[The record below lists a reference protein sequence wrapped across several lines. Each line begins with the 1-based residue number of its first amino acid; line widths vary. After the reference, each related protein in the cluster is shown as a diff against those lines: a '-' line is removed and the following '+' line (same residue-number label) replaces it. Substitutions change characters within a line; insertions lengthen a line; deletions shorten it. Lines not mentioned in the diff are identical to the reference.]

1 MTDEKLDLLLRQ
13 ALNLEIADHDIQI
26 DAAKIKSDRNT
37 TSWKY
42 WKHFPA
48 AAASVAVL
56 TLSSMMV
63 CAAWHYLSAK
73 DVAGKAADPHLAQE
87 FEQNNWID
95 GCETQIYGDYNITL
109 LGIVSGNEISSHLSK
124 DDSGNIDGDK
134 TYVAV
139 AISHSDCSPMPDPL
153 NAGADS
159 VQFYVSPYI
168 KGLDPAKYNISV
180 LGVNNTVFLSDGI
193 QYQLLGMDTIAAFAG
208 QDIYLGVSE
217 GSNYNPNAYL
227 YDSASGTLTRNESFN
242 GVNALFTLPVDPTM
256 GDSEKA
262 TNLIDA
268 MDHYESG
275 GESTIILSEAD
286 RWLNSITP
294 ETIGENAVPLE
305 SSRKTVSTD
314 EFFQYTGNDVSN
326 DSNTGSL
333 ILKEYFPDG
342 TGMSEWMTRSGTSM
356 EDAFVETYTLNKD
369 GTITILR
376 YLPNLNK

>member
-42 WKHFPA
+42 WKHFP
-48 AAASVAVL
+48 
-56 TLSSMMV
+56 
-63 CAAWHYLSAK
+63 
-73 DVAGKAADPHLAQE
+73 GKAADPHLSQE

-168 KGLDPAKYNISV
+168 KGLDPAKYNISA
-180 LGVNNTVFLSDGI
+180 LLLS
-193 QYQLLGMDTIAAFAG
+193 
-208 QDIYLGVSE
+208 
-217 GSNYNPNAYL
+217 
-227 YDSASGTLTRNESFN
+227 
-242 GVNALFTLPVDPTM
+242 
-256 GDSEKA
+256 
-262 TNLIDA
+262 
-268 MDHYESG
+268 
-275 GESTIILSEAD
+275 
-286 RWLNSITP
+286 
-294 ETIGENAVPLE
+294 
-305 SSRKTVSTD
+305 
-314 EFFQYTGNDVSN
+314 
-326 DSNTGSL
+326 
-333 ILKEYFPDG
+333 
-342 TGMSEWMTRSGTSM
+342 
-356 EDAFVETYTLNKD
+356 
-369 GTITILR
+369 
-376 YLPNLNK
+376 

>member
-1 MTDEKLDLLLRQ
+1 
-13 ALNLEIADHDIQI
+13 
-26 DAAKIKSDRNT
+26 
-37 TSWKY
+37 
-42 WKHFPA
+42 
-48 AAASVAVL
+48 
-56 TLSSMMV
+56 
-63 CAAWHYLSAK
+63 
-73 DVAGKAADPHLAQE
+73 
-87 FEQNNWID
+87 
-95 GCETQIYGDYNITL
+95 
-109 LGIVSGNEISSHLSK
+109 
-124 DDSGNIDGDK
+124 
-134 TYVAV
+134 
-139 AISHSDCSPMPDPL
+139 MPDSL

-208 QDIYLGVSE
+208 QGIYLGVSE
-217 GSNYNPNAYL
+217 GSNYNANAYL

-326 DSNTGSL
+326 DSDTGSL

-356 EDAFVETYTLNKD
+356 EDAFVETYTLNKA